1 MSSYSELIK
10 NFERIRAYMREFYV
24 YGFKSRDDYSKKS
37 ARSYDDERRR
47 IESWLGDH
55 MSFVRTSEGKNVFI
69 SIDSRN
75 IRHNPFYNAWKAK
88 SFTDGDVT
96 LHFILFDILHEPS
109 IKKTIAEILEE
120 IDTKYLA
127 GFESP
132 MMFDESTVRKKL
144 KEYCD
149 PRIKLFGVEI
159 PGLEDVEPLFTQKD
173 YHVYDK
179 YSDGDPFEDEEYIR
193 QFRVILE
200 AMRKGTQ
207 IKFEMT
213 NRFGKPMFIRCH
225 PVRLEYSEKD
235 DKFRLVTAGWRSVS
249 TVNLAKIRACVHYT
263 GEKPLDN
270 EVREKLYDII
280 TLKVTDER
288 NALERVMLHFAHFE
302 KQAEKLDKNTYLL
315 KIKYAH
321 DDEPEMVIRILSFGP
336 LVEVIGSENFKKLVI
351 EKLKKQKSCGLK

>member
-1 MSSYSELIK
+1 MIFSELYSAYYNAIASIIAELIEGEHSEK
-10 NFERIRAYMREFYV
+10 ELQKVVSERAFGESVLTIMPS
-24 YGFKSRDDYSKKS
+24 FKSEKWQLVHPDMTTALEHKPTMPLTILQKQ
-37 ARSYDDERRR
+37 
-47 IESWLGDH
+47 WL
-55 MSFVRTSEGKNVFI
+55 
-69 SIDSRN
+69 
-75 IRHNPFYNAWKAK
+75 KAI
-88 SFTDGDVT
+88 T
-96 LHFILFDILHEPS
+96 L
-109 IKKTIAEILEE
+109 
-120 IDTKYLA
+120 
-127 GFESP
+127 
-132 MMFDESTVRKKL
+132 
-144 KEYCD
+144 D
-149 PRIKLFGVEI
+149 PRIKLFGVDI
-159 PGLEDVEPLFTQKD
+159 PGLEDVEPLFTQED

-200 AMRKGTQ
+200 AMRNGTQ

-270 EVREKLYDII
+270 EEREKQYDII

-302 KQAEKLDKNTYLL
+302 KQAEKLNKNTYLL

-351 EKLKKQKSCGLK
+351 EKLKKQKNCGLK

>member
-1 MSSYSELIK
+1 MIFSELYSAYYNAIASIIAEVIEGEHSEK
-10 NFERIRAYMREFYV
+10 ELQKVVSERAFGESVLTIMPS
-24 YGFKSRDDYSKKS
+24 FKSEKWQLVHPDMTTVLEHKPTMPLTTLQKQ
-37 ARSYDDERRR
+37 
-47 IESWLGDH
+47 WL
-55 MSFVRTSEGKNVFI
+55 
-69 SIDSRN
+69 
-75 IRHNPFYNAWKAK
+75 KAI
-88 SFTDGDVT
+88 T
-96 LHFILFDILHEPS
+96 L
-109 IKKTIAEILEE
+109 
-120 IDTKYLA
+120 
-127 GFESP
+127 
-132 MMFDESTVRKKL
+132 
-144 KEYCD
+144 D

-159 PGLEDVEPLFTQKD
+159 PGLEDVEPLFTQED

-179 YSDGDPFEDEEYIR
+179 YSDGDLFEDEEYIR

-302 KQAEKLDKNTYLL
+302 KQVEKLDKNTYLL

-336 LVEVIGSENFKKLVI
+336 LVEVIGSDNFKKLVI
-351 EKLKKQKSCGLK
+351 EKLKKQKNCGLK